1 MRVVLVSSLL
11 VISPLFVVFCG
22 GSKKPAESAES
33 PSESSAPAEA
43 PAPSESAAE
52 AAPSASASPAAAPED
67 KPAPAPS
74 GPNVTGAIDGK
85 PFVPKA
91 GLITKPAQKDGRIL
105 ITLGEHSDCGSE
117 AGQGEGVMTLVVPW
131 EDGYKQDLG
140 SLKRGGKKGG
150 GEISFVR
157 VGAGGKKEGSA
168 SFKPTG
174 RLTVISAPSDQN
186 SVGKMNID
194 LQSGDYM
201 LSGDLDVQLCVAAKS
216 AAAAKAPA
224 AAPAKKKKK

>member
-11 VISPLFVVFCG
+11 VISPLLMVFCG

-33 PSESSAPAEA
+33 PAAESSASAEA

-52 AAPSASASPAAAPED
+52 AAPSASAAPTAAPEE
-67 KPAPAPS
+67 KAPAPS

-85 PFVPKA
+85 PFVPKGA
-91 GLITKPAQKDGRIL
+91 LITKPAQKDGRVL
-105 ITLGEHSDCGSE
+105 ITLGEHSDCGGE
-117 AGQGEGVMTLVVPW
+117 AGQGEGVLTLVVPW

-150 GEISFVR
+150 GDISFVR

-168 SFKPTG
+168 TFKPTG
-174 RLTVISAPSDQN
+174 RVTVISAPSDQN
-186 SVGKMNID
+186 AVGKMNID